1 MQLKKIPRRRTEIPS
16 TDQIRAEKE
25 RLRKQRLFRKALIS
39 TISILTVV
47 AAVAILIATLFLPV
61 LQVSGT
67 SMEPTLRDKD
77 IIALAKTGDFSTGD
91 LVGLHYEGKILLKRV
106 IGGPGDFINID
117 KDGNVYVNDKK
128 IDEPYIT
135 DKALGETDIKYP
147 YQVPE
152 NSYFVLGDHRSISI
166 DSRSSVIGCIP
177 LDQIIGRVCLRL
189 WPVGPA
195 K

>member
-1 MQLKKIPRRRTEIPS
+1 MQIRKFERRRTEIP
-16 TDQIRAEKE
+16 TAKQVKAEKE
-25 RLRKQRLFRKALIS
+25 RLRKQRLFRKALLS
-39 TISILTVV
+39 TISVLTVV
-47 AAVAILIATLFLPV
+47 EAVAILIETLFLPV

-67 SMEPTLRDKD
+67 SMEPTLQDKD
-77 IIALAKTGDFSTGD
+77 IILLIKTGDFSTGD

-117 KDGNVYVNDKK
+117 KDGNVFFNDKK
-128 IDEPYIT
+128 LDEPYIT

-166 DSRSSVIGCIP
+166 DSRSSVIGFIP

-189 WPVGPA
+189 WPIGPA

>member
-189 WPVGPA
+189 WPFGPA

>member
-177 LDQIIGRVCLRL
+177 LDQIIGKVLIKI
-189 WPVGPA
+189 WPLGS
-195 K
+195 